1 LHNSK
6 LFPDEFKRDI
16 RYFLKYNL
24 DRNEYTINETVIKTK
39 SNVINPEIASEKFQ
53 VDQNLCCMLYPIL
66 AKENAEN
73 KLNLLSLAAQ
83 RQTDTIVIANEKAVW
98 ANQAYLDL
106 TGLAMEEVWWSKTWL
121 FI

>member
-39 SNVINPEIASEKFQ
+39 SNVIKPVEIASGKKFQ
-53 VDQNLCCMLYPIL
+53 VDQNLCCMLYP
-66 AKENAEN
+66 
-73 KLNLLSLAAQ
+73 
-83 RQTDTIVIANEKAVW
+83 R
-98 ANQAYLDL
+98 Y
-106 TGLAMEEVWWSKTWL
+106 
-121 FI
+121 

>member
-39 SNVINPEIASEKFQ
+39 SNVITPVEIASGKK
-53 VDQNLCCMLYPIL
+53 I
-66 AKENAEN
+66 
-73 KLNLLSLAAQ
+73 S
-83 RQTDTIVIANEKAVW
+83 
-98 ANQAYLDL
+98 
-106 TGLAMEEVWWSKTWL
+106 S
-121 FI
+121 